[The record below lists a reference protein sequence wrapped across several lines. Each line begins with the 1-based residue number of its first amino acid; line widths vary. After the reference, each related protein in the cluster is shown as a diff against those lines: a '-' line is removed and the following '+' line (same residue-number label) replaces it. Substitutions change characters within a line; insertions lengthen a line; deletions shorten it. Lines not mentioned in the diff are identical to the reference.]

1 MLLVL
6 IISIGHLNK
15 NIIKLHNNLDSKLSS
30 IDRANEYNIRKQN
43 HLIGVINECKTKAS
57 FDKR

>member
-1 MLLVL
+1 MERLMVILLFVL
-6 IISIGHLNK
+6 ILLLILVFCK
-15 NIIKLHNNLDSKLSS
+15 LCDIKSS

-43 HLIGVINECKTKAS
+43 HLIGVINECKTKVS

>member
-1 MLLVL
+1 MEKFICILLFGVILMLLIVFYEL
-6 IISIGHLNK
+6 Y
-15 NIIKLHNNLDSKLSS
+15 NIKSS

-43 HLIGVINECKTKAS
+43 HLIDAINKCRTKVS